1 MTDAQNEGMA
11 GRGAGHA
18 HAASVDEL
26 LDQAVAAINRGDRA
40 TASVL
45 AERVLAVDVGNVEA
59 EDLLSAPASGGE
71 MCRLTLLFTD
81 LVESTALST
90 RIDPETYRTIVGRY
104 RDQVL
109 AIVDR
114 YGGHV
119 SSTKGDGLFAVFGH
133 PEAHEND
140 DERAVLAG
148 LEISREVAK
157 LGGQAKRRF
166 GVDIAV
172 RVGVHRGLVYLDT
185 AQDDVYGM
193 AANLAQRVSSLA
205 PPGGIVVSDAVA
217 PLVGEAFELTSRT
230 QVAVKGIE
238 APIGYYVVLGEQ
250 SDAGRVGVGRGPLV
264 DRERELAR
272 LQNCWRRAQRGTLR
286 TPGLVFRGEPGIGKS
301 RLAAA
306 AVELAESAG
315 GVALELVGSPLHSD
329 AGLHP
334 VRTLLERRCGIA
346 RLTKPADRLRL
357 LQAEVAARSL
367 DTARM
372 LPLLAPVIGIAP
384 EAGYEPVAAE
394 GHKLHQ
400 LIMGAVH
407 EYLLGCFRDG
417 SGLVVAKDVQWFD
430 PSTLDVLGQLL
441 GAADGR
447 LLVVITGQDGG
458 WLPQS
463 WPVKI
468 FDLKP
473 LTDEQAD
480 ILVSALNPRLSP
492 KQRSQI
498 RARCDGIPFYIE
510 QLVRGFS
517 DQPDGERTGIP
528 DALYEPLFARLRA
541 SPNAV
546 PVVEAAAV
554 IGRQF
559 DRGLLCS
566 VCQRS
571 GDEVDDVLDELEDA
585 LVVEPSGTNS
595 WRFRHE
601 LLHEVARELA
611 PASVRRGL
619 HGKVADALL
628 QGVRGVDPDWRLVAG
643 HYEQAERFVDAIS
656 AYRQAATEAR
666 RRGALAEARTY
677 LSLALTQLDRL
688 STGADRDRSEIA
700 VRLERGFLAAAAEG
714 NQSPAAV
721 VDFERCLQLS
731 GTDLHDDELLAT
743 MVALMVY
750 YFTRADL
757 RRVVRV
763 LRSLR
768 VGLEQGRE
776 WLRPVIEASFGVV
789 ATLRGE
795 FNAASSRLEHAMPDL
810 VAADQLDAL
819 WYQPNDPITTARV
832 HRALVNFV
840 RGDLPG
846 AEAELA
852 EVAGRVGGLGFPQ
865 GPFSAAFANFVEIW
879 MRIEGGQ
886 LDQASVLA
894 AGVTEQAQRHGFDA
908 WHLWGETQ
916 QTTVAALTALR
927 AEPLD
932 PSALSRHMV
941 TMTKLVDVL
950 ARAGLNAYLTFFD
963 GVLAQLLLAL
973 GEPQHAR
980 DQLDAALSLAR
991 DTGMHFYDA
1000 ELLRLRAHTH
1010 SNSSAVGADLQAALD
1025 LADRQGARLF
1035 ELRVALDLFELN
1047 GGPSR
1052 AALAAAVS
1060 RMPTDSALP
1069 ELARARAALTPTKH
1083 KAGG

>member
-1 MTDAQNEGMA
+1 VTNGPKGSAEEGTYK
-11 GRGAGHA
+11 HA
-18 HAASVDEL
+18 VAVDEL
-26 LDQAVAAINRGDRA
+26 LDQAVAAIKRGDRT
-40 TASVL
+40 TAGVL
-45 AERVLAVDVGNVEA
+45 AQRVLAVDVGNAEA

-71 MCRLTLLFTD
+71 LCRLTLVFAD
-81 LVESTALST
+81 LVDSTALST
-90 RIDPETYRTIVGRY
+90 RTDAETYRTVVGRY
-104 RDQVL
+104 RDLVL

-119 SSTKGDGLFAVFGH
+119 TSTKGDGLLAVFGH

-140 DERAVLAG
+140 VQRAVLAG
-148 LEISREVAK
+148 LEISREVAR

-217 PLVGEAFELTSRT
+217 PLVGDAFELARHR
-230 QVAVKGIE
+230 QVAVKGME
-238 APIGYYVVLGEQ
+238 SPVGYHVVLGEQ
-250 SDAGRVGVGRGPLV
+250 FDAGRVGVGRGPLV
-264 DRERELAR
+264 DREREIAR
-272 LQNCWRRAQRGTLR
+272 LQSSWRRAQSGTLR

-306 AVELAESAG
+306 AVELVESAG

-346 RLTKPADRLRL
+346 RLTEPADRLRL
-357 LQAEVAARSL
+357 LHAEVAARSL
-367 DTARM
+367 DAAQV
-372 LPLLAPVIGIAP
+372 LPLLAPVMGIAA
-384 EAGYEPVAAE
+384 EAGYAPVAAE

-400 LIMGAVH
+400 MITAAVH
-407 EYLLGCFRDG
+407 EYLLACFGRG
-417 SGLVVAKDVQWFD
+417 PGLVVAKDVQWFD
-430 PSTLDVLGQLL
+430 PSTLEVLGQLL
-441 GAADGR
+441 DAAGGR
-447 LLVVITGQDGG
+447 LLVVITGQDGT
-458 WLPQS
+458 WLPAGWS
-463 WPVKI
+463 VKI

-480 ILVSALNPRLSP
+480 VLISALNPRLSP

-498 RARCDGIPFYIE
+498 RARGDGIPFYIE
-510 QLVRGFS
+510 QLVQGS
-517 DQPDGERTGIP
+517 SEQPDAERTGIP

-541 SPNAV
+541 SPNAA

-571 GDEVDDVLDELEDA
+571 IDEVDDVLDELEDA
-585 LVVEPSGTNS
+585 LVVEPLGTSS

-628 QGVRGVDPDWRLVAG
+628 HGGGGVDPDWRVVAG
-643 HYEQAERFVDAIS
+643 HYEQAERFDDAIS
-656 AYRQAATEAR
+656 AYRQAAAEAR

-688 STGADRDRSEIA
+688 STSADRDRREIA

-743 MVALMVY
+743 MVTLMVY

-757 RRVVRV
+757 HRVVRV

-768 VGLEQGRE
+768 VGLEQGRD

-789 ATLRGE
+789 AALRGE

-810 VAADQLDAL
+810 VATHQLDVL
-819 WYQPNDPITTARV
+819 WYQPNDPITTARI
-832 HRALVNFV
+832 HLALVRFV
-840 RGDLPG
+840 RGDLLG

-852 EVAGRVGGLGFPQ
+852 EVAERVQGLGFPQ
-865 GPFSAAFANFVEIW
+865 GPFSAAFAIFVEIW
-879 MRIEGGQ
+879 IRIEAGQ
-886 LDQASVLA
+886 LDRAALLA
-894 AGVTEQAQRHGFDA
+894 AQVTQQAQLHGFDA
-908 WHLWGETQ
+908 WRLWGATQ
-916 QTTVAALTALR
+916 QSTVEALTALN
-927 AEPLD
+927 AKPLD
-932 PSALSRHMV
+932 RSTLSRHIV

-973 GEPQHAR
+973 GEPQQAR
-980 DQLDAALSLAR
+980 DRLDAALSLAR

-1000 ELLRLRAHTH
+1000 ELLRIRAHTH
-1010 SNSSAVGADLQAALD
+1010 SNSPAVDADLNAAVD
-1025 LADRQGARLF
+1025 LARRQGAHLF
-1035 ELRVALDLFELN
+1035 ELRAALDAFEPHDVPA
-1047 GGPSR
+1047 G
-1052 AALAAAVS
+1052 AVLAAAV
-1060 RMPTDSALP
+1060 THISADASVP
-1069 ELARARAALTPTKH
+1069 ELALARAALTLTNPTD
-1083 KAGG
+1083 G

>member
-1 MTDAQNEGMA
+1 M
-11 GRGAGHA
+11 
-18 HAASVDEL
+18 
-26 LDQAVAAINRGDRA
+26 
-40 TASVL
+40 
-45 AERVLAVDVGNVEA
+45 
-59 EDLLSAPASGGE
+59 
-71 MCRLTLLFTD
+71 
-81 LVESTALST
+81 
-90 RIDPETYRTIVGRY
+90 
-104 RDQVL
+104 
-109 AIVDR
+109 DR

-119 SSTKGDGLFAVFGH
+119 SSTKGDGLLAVFGH

-140 DERAVLAG
+140 VQRAVLAG
-148 LEISREVAK
+148 LEISREVAR

-185 AQDDVYGM
+185 TQDDVYGM
-193 AANLAQRVSSLA
+193 AANLAQRVCSLA
-205 PPGGIVVSDAVA
+205 PAGGIVISDAVT
-217 PLVGEAFELTSRT
+217 PLVGAAFELGSRK
-230 QVAVKGIE
+230 QLAVKGIE
-238 APIGYYVVLGEQ
+238 APIGYRIVLGEQ
-250 SDAGRVGVGRGPLV
+250 ADAGRVGVGRGPLV
-264 DRERELAR
+264 DREHELAR
-272 LQNCWRRAQRGTLR
+272 LQSYWRRAQGGTLR

-301 RLAAA
+301 RLASAA
-306 AVELAESAG
+306 LELVEGAG

-334 VRTLLERRCGIA
+334 VRTLLERRCAIT
-346 RLTKPADRLRL
+346 RLTEPADRLRL

-367 DTARM
+367 NVAQV
-372 LPLLAPVIGIAP
+372 LPLLAPVIGIAA
-384 EAGYEPVAAE
+384 EAGYAPVAAE

-400 LIMGAVH
+400 LITAAVH
-407 EYLLGCFRDG
+407 DYLLACFSG
-417 SGLVVAKDVQWFD
+417 NPGLVVAKDVQWFD
-430 PSTLDVLGQLL
+430 PSTLEVLGQLL
-441 GAADGR
+441 DAAHGR
-447 LLVVITGQDGG
+447 LLVVITGQNGA
-458 WLPQS
+458 WLPAC

-473 LTDEQAD
+473 LTDKQAD
-480 ILVSALNPRLSP
+480 VLISALNPRLSP
-492 KQRSQI
+492 KQRSRI

-510 QLVRGFS
+510 QLVQGFS
-517 DQPDGERTGIP
+517 DKPEGERATIP

-541 SPNAV
+541 SPNAA

-571 GDEVDDVLDELEDA
+571 GDEIDDVLDELEDA
-585 LVVEPSGTNS
+585 LVIEPSGTDS

-601 LLHEVARELA
+601 LLHEVARELP
-611 PASVRRGL
+611 PAGVRQGL
-619 HGKVADALL
+619 HAKVADALL
-628 QGVRGVDPDWRLVAG
+628 QGAGGIDPDWRVVAG
-643 HYEQAERFVDAIS
+643 HYAQAARFNDAIS

-688 STGADRDRSEIA
+688 AANADRDRSEIA

-743 MVALMVY
+743 MVTLIVY

-757 RRVVRV
+757 RRVVKV

-768 VGLEQGRE
+768 VSLQQGRE
-776 WLRPVIEASFGVV
+776 WLHPVIEASFGVV

-810 VAADQLDAL
+810 VATHQLDVL

-832 HRALVNFV
+832 HLAVVRFV

-846 AEAELA
+846 AEAEFA
-852 EVAGRVGGLGFPQ
+852 EVAARARGLAFPQ
-865 GPFSAAFANFVEIW
+865 GPFSTAFAKFVEIW
-879 MRIEGGQ
+879 MRIEAGQ
-886 LDQASVLA
+886 LDRAAVLA
-894 AGVTEQAQRHGFDA
+894 GEVTQQAQRHGFDA
-908 WHLWGETQ
+908 WQLWGATQ
-916 QTTVAALTALR
+916 QATVEALTALK

-932 PSALSRHMV
+932 RSVLSRHIV

-950 ARAGLNAYLTFFD
+950 ARAGLNAYLTVFD
-963 GVLAQLLLAL
+963 GVLAQLLLAV
-973 GEPQHAR
+973 GEPQQAR
-980 DQLDAALSLAR
+980 DRLDAALSLAR

-1000 ELLRLRAHTH
+1000 ELLRIRAHTH
-1010 SNSSAVGADLQAALD
+1010 SNSTAVGADLRAAVE
-1025 LADRQGARLF
+1025 LARRQGAQVF
-1035 ELRVALDLFELN
+1035 E
-1047 GGPSR
+1047 SR
-1052 AALAAAVS
+1052 AALE
-1060 RMPTDSALP
+1060 RL
-1069 ELARARAALTPTKH
+1069 RAPLRCAPF
-1083 KAGG
+1083 

>member
-1 MTDAQNEGMA
+1 MA
-11 GRGAGHA
+11 
-18 HAASVDEL
+18 VDEL

-40 TASVL
+40 TAGVL
-45 AERVLAVDVGNVEA
+45 AEQVLAVDVGNVEA
-59 EDLLSAPASGGE
+59 ENLLSAPASGGE
-71 MCRLTLLFTD
+71 MCRLTLLFAD
-81 LVESTALST
+81 LVDSTVLST
-90 RIDPETYRTIVGRY
+90 RTDPETYRTIVGRY
-104 RDQVL
+104 RDLVL

-114 YGGHV
+114 YGGHI
-119 SSTKGDGLFAVFGH
+119 SSTKGDGLLAVFGH
-133 PEAHEND
+133 PQAHEND
-140 DERAVLAG
+140 VVRAVLAG
-148 LEISREVAK
+148 LEISREVAR
-157 LGGQAKRRF
+157 LGGQTRRRF

-193 AANLAQRVSSLA
+193 AANLAQRVSSSA
-205 PPGGIVVSDAVA
+205 PPGRIVVSDAVA
-217 PLVGEAFELTSRT
+217 PLIGKAFELTSRT
-230 QVAVKGIE
+230 QVAIKGME
-238 APIGYYVVLGEQ
+238 TPIGCHVVLGEQ
-250 SDAGRVGVGRGPLV
+250 SDAGRVGMGRGPLV

-272 LQNCWRRAQRGTLR
+272 LHSCWRRAQGGTLR

-306 AVELAESAG
+306 AIELAEGVGA
-315 GVALELVGSPLHSD
+315 VALELVGSPLHSD

-346 RLTKPADRLRL
+346 RLTEPAERLRL

-367 DTARM
+367 DTAQL
-372 LPLLAPVIGIAP
+372 LPLLAPVMGIAAG
-384 EAGYEPVAAE
+384 AGYQPVAAQ

-400 LIMGAVH
+400 LIAAAVH
-407 EYLLGCFRDG
+407 EYLLACLHRG
-417 SGLVVAKDVQWFD
+417 SGLVVAKDAQWFD
-430 PSTLDVLGQLL
+430 PSTLEVLGRLL
-441 GAADGR
+441 DAANGR
-447 LLVVITGQDGG
+447 LLVVITGQDGP
-458 WLPQS
+458 WLPAR

-480 ILVSALNPRLSP
+480 ILIRALNPRLTP
-492 KQRSQI
+492 RQRSEI

-510 QLVRGFS
+510 QLVQGLS
-517 DQPDGERTGIP
+517 EQPAAERAGIP

-541 SPNAV
+541 SPTAA
-546 PVVEAAAV
+546 PVIEAAAV

-571 GDEVDDVLDELEDA
+571 SDEVDDVLDELEDA
-585 LVVEPSGTNS
+585 LVVEPSGTDS

-601 LLHEVARELA
+601 LLHEVASELA

-619 HGKVADALL
+619 HAKVGDALL
-628 QGVRGVDPDWRLVAG
+628 QGAWGVGPDWRVVAG
-643 HYEQAERFVDAIS
+643 HYEQAERFYDAIS
-656 AYRQAATEAR
+656 AYRQAASEAR

-688 STGADRDRSEIA
+688 PANPDRDRSEIA
-700 VRLERGFLAAAAEG
+700 VRLERGSLAAAAEG

-768 VGLEQGRE
+768 VVLDQGRE

-789 ATLRGE
+789 AALRGE
-795 FNAASSRLEHAMPDL
+795 FQAASSRLEHAMPHL
-810 VAADQLDAL
+810 VATPQLDVL
-819 WYQPNDPITTARV
+819 WYQPNDPVTTARV
-832 HRALVNFV
+832 HLALTRFV
-840 RGDLPG
+840 RGDLLG
-846 AEAELA
+846 AEAEVAQVA
-852 EVAGRVGGLGFPQ
+852 ERVRALGFPQ

-879 MRIEGGQ
+879 MRIEAAQ
-886 LDQASVLA
+886 LDLA
-894 AGVTEQAQRHGFDA
+894 AALAAELTEQAQRHGFDA
-908 WHLWGETQ
+908 WRLWGATQ
-916 QTTVAALTALR
+916 QTTVEALTALK
-927 AEPLD
+927 AEPPD
-932 PSALSRHMV
+932 RSALSRHIV

-950 ARAGLNAYLTFFD
+950 ARAGLSAYLTFFD
-963 GVLAQLLLAL
+963 GVLAQLLLAA
-973 GEPQHAR
+973 GAPQQAR
-980 DQLDAALSLAR
+980 DRLDAALSLAR

-1000 ELLRLRAHTH
+1000 ELLRIRAHTH
-1010 SNSSAVGADLQAALD
+1010 SSPSAVGADLDAALD
-1025 LADRQGARLF
+1025 LARRQGAHLF
-1035 ELRVALDLFELN
+1035 ELRAALDTFELQDL
-1047 GGPSR
+1047 PSP
-1052 AALAAAVS
+1052 AVLADAVT
-1060 RMPTDSALP
+1060 RMPADTTLP
-1069 ELARARAALTPTKH
+1069 ELARARTALTLTNRE
-1083 KAGG
+1083 AGG